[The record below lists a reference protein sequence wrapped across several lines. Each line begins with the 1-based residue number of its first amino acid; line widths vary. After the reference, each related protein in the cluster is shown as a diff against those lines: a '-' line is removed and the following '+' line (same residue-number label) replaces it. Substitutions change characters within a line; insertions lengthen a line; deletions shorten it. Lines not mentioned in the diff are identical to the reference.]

1 MANAEQTGNI
11 DNTLNIMN
19 LQLNGAGKEEQ
30 LIVFTVG
37 EEEFGLNVLRVQEII
52 RYVKPTKIPHAPP
65 FMEGVIDFRGDV
77 IPVINMRERF
87 GIRDADNKETSVI
100 IVIENAGRIF
110 GLTVDVVS
118 DLLSLPQDKIQQR
131 IEFTGEDKTKY
142 LQAMGKL
149 DERLILIL
157 DLDKIIDFNEEKK
170 LDEMVLSLKENQV

>member
-37 EEEFGLNVLRVQEII
+37 DEEFGLNVLRVQEII

>member
-37 EEEFGLNVLRVQEII
+37 DEEFGLNVLRVQEII

-157 DLDKIIDFNEEKK
+157 DLDKIIDLNEEKK

>member
-37 EEEFGLNVLRVQEII
+37 DEEFGLNVLQVQEII

>member
-37 EEEFGLNVLRVQEII
+37 DEEFGLNVLRVQEII

-65 FMEGVIDFRGDV
+65 VMEGVIDFRGDV